1 MKKPGT
7 IASARPR
14 VILRDAA
21 SGRWLRFTRPRQIVT
36 ARTLAD
42 VAAAL
47 GRVEEAVVREGLYA
61 AGFVSYEAAP
71 AFDGTLVVNDDGALS
86 AALVWAV

>member
-1 MKKPGT
+1 MNLSSTKR
-7 IASARPR
+7 SAAAR

-21 SGRWLRFTRPRQIVT
+21 SGRWLRFVRPRQFVT

-42 VAAAL
+42 VAAGL

-71 AFDGTLVVNDDGALS
+71 PLTAR
-86 AALVWAV
+86 WW